1 MINQNLTST
10 DLLMEVEKLRQ
21 SEASL
26 AAEIRKMTEEHNYD
40 NKRLKDKINSLL
52 ICVNEGK
59 LLQDQVT
66 YLQNNILTTERE
78 KNEALIKM
86 ENAVSLSIKQDL
98 EIKDLQ
104 QKYTTL
110 LLTKTDLE
118 NQLKVWID
126 KCCFIAMEG
135 GNKES
140 GNVNKINSNGDI
152 NLNDYQIKISQ
163 QTQTITELENE
174 LKRKN
179 ADILYKENRISQILG
194 HIDLLEKELE
204 SLMKE
209 KERFTR
215 NVKLEEL
222 EGLQNIVS
230 EKTKQCDQI
239 TNAFYELQEQ
249 YKILDS
255 KYREIEGVCKR
266 YRESLH
272 NANNDFN
279 ERFSSKVTEYDN
291 KIKGLQ
297 STIKE
302 KDNQLEEMEK
312 IFRKVNQIPSSSKIL
327 PTTLDILDEMER
339 NINKLS
345 ELLSI
350 QICEGGNKKGVENG
364 NSFNEMESKLNHSS
378 IETSPDYEI
387 SSKTINS
394 TKEDDT
400 SSDLLIDEN
409 KLKVLQLE
417 RKVENLI
424 EKLLESENKSI
435 VLEMSLEKLRSQ
447 PYIYDEASNNFLGVN
462 ERKQIQNNNP
472 SQTNTHE
479 EIKKP
484 PHIPLHIWE
493 KINIDR
499 NLCLFLKHQQEKLE
513 HLETENDSMHEV
525 YQLFFRKLRDDLS
538 KSIENGSNIV
548 DNDIVSKILQN
559 HSDSAKENS
568 QEEKG
573 IRQSQNEEE
582 NSKNLNS
589 INECFNGTG
598 KIIEI

>member
-1 MINQNLTST
+1 MNQNLTST

-66 YLQNNILTTERE
+66 YLQNSILTTERE

-86 ENAVSLSIKQDL
+86 ESAISLSVKQDH

-104 QKYTTL
+104 QKYSTL

-126 KCCFIAMEG
+126 KCCSIAMEG

-222 EGLQNIVS
+222 EELQNVVN
-230 EKTKQCDQI
+230 EKTRQCDQI
-239 TNAFYELQEQ
+239 TNAFYELQEK
-249 YKILDS
+249 YKMLDS
-255 KYREIEGVCKR
+255 KYREIEGVCKK
-266 YRESLH
+266 YQETLH

-279 ERFSSKVTEYDN
+279 ERFSSKVAEYDN
-291 KIKGLQ
+291 KIKKLQ
-297 STIKE
+297 NTIKQ
-302 KDNQLEEMEK
+302 KDNKLEKMIK
-312 IFRKVNQIPSSSKIL
+312 GVNQISSSNKIL
-327 PTTLDILDEMER
+327 PTTFDILDEMEG

-350 QICEGGNKKGVENG
+350 QRSDGGDKKGIEND
-364 NSFNEMESKLNHSS
+364 NSFKMMENKLNHTS
-378 IETSPDYEI
+378 IETAPDYEI
-387 SSKTINS
+387 TPKAMNS
-394 TKEDDT
+394 TIENDT
-400 SSDLLIDEN
+400 PSDLQIDEN

-435 VLEMSLEKLRSQ
+435 SLEMSLEKLRSQ
-447 PYIYDEASNNFLGVN
+447 PYIYDEASNNYLGVN

-472 SQTNTHE
+472 SQTSTHE

-484 PHIPLHIWE
+484 PHIPLYIWE
-493 KINIDR
+493 KINVDR

-548 DNDIVSKILQN
+548 DSDIISKILQN
-559 HSDSAKENS
+559 HSDSTKEIFQEEEENS
-568 QEEKG
+568 Q
-573 IRQSQNEEE
+573 SQDEEE

-589 INECFNGTG
+589 IKECFNGTG